1 MSFADYHHMTS
12 PTGAKLALR
21 YQPAKTS
28 EVGVIQINHGLAE
41 HSARYLQFAL
51 TLASRGFHVYAHD
64 HRGHGYTQAPDAP
77 LGRFGGG
84 RQSADLVLRDVEAV
98 HERIRRDHPDLPVI
112 LFGHSMGGLIGLN
125 AVMRLHDRLAGA
137 AIWNANFTA
146 GAPGHAAR
154 LVLAYE
160 RVRLGSDVPSRLLPA
175 LTFRAWARTVDDR
188 RTEFDWLSR
197 DPAEV
202 DLYIQDPLCGFDP
215 SIEMWSGVFDFIF
228 AGADDGKLAAIRK
241 DLPFNLVGGT
251 RDPATDMGK
260 AVRKLDE
267 RLRATGHSNL
277 KTTIYAD
284 NRHETL
290 NELNRDKAMAEFGN
304 WALAVAQG

>member
-1 MSFADYHHMTS
+1 MSFADYRHMTS
-12 PTGAKLALR
+12 PTNAKLALR
-21 YQPAKTS
+21 HQPA
-28 EVGVIQINHGLAE
+28 EGDAVGVVQINHGLAE
-41 HSARYLQFAL
+41 HSARYLLFAL
-51 TLASRGFHVYAHD
+51 ALAARGFHVYAHD
-64 HRGHGYTQAPDAP
+64 HRGHGYTEAADAP
-77 LGRFGGG
+77 LGRFGGA

-98 HERIRRDHPDLPVI
+98 HDRIRRDHPGLPVI
-112 LFGHSMGGLIGLN
+112 LFGHSMGGLIGLD
-125 AVMRLHDRLAGA
+125 AVMRLHERLAGA

-146 GAPGHAAR
+146 GPAGHAAR

-160 RVRLGSDVPSRLLPA
+160 RFRLGSDVPSRLLPA
-175 LTFRAWARTVDDR
+175 LTFRAWAKTVKNR

-197 DPAEV
+197 DASEV
-202 DLYIQDPLCGFDP
+202 DLYVQDPLCGFDP
-215 SIEMWSGVFDFIF
+215 SIEMWSAVFDFVF
-228 AGADDGKLAAIRK
+228 AGADDARIAAIRK

-260 AVRKLDE
+260 TVTKLDA

-290 NELNRDKAMAEFGN
+290 NELNRDQAIAEFAE
-304 WALAVAQG
+304 WALAVARG